1 MFVLQF
7 LLVAAIKFL
16 PKLVHILE
24 PVIVPFSQNVRTSRF
39 LAREYHAAPSQ
50 SSASFG
56 NTCTWTT
63 NEGPKHC
70 QEQRQPLAPQAVPRP
85 CNEKEEAPKEQ
96 SRPEETFYASAIV
109 ASPIGWRN
117 RAPLAR
123 SPNGWRKCGR
133 KKYGRQH
140 GRQDCCS
147 LTFSPARIAQWART
161 SALEGGRTLHLMC

>member
-96 SRPEETFYASAIV
+96 SRPEETPTQVPSWQAPSAGGI
-109 ASPIGWRN
+109 
-117 RAPLAR
+117 APHWLGHPMAGGNAAGK
-123 SPNGWRKCGR
+123 STGGNME
-133 KKYGRQH
+133 
-140 GRQDCCS
+140 D
-147 LTFSPARIAQWART
+147 RIAVR
-161 SALEGGRTLHLMC
+161 